1 MAKIEIREFPTMPQ
15 LALEGWDP
23 NGCSGDDY
31 GTPRAA
37 ALYEALG
44 ISQND
49 EEYALA
55 RHADGR
61 WALIGLTVE
70 GHQFAIE
77 VPEEVADL
85 IPAVVKVDEQ
95 GKAITNPSL
104 YRYPRSLAYE
114 ERVKPLLRRGWKLY
128 SEHAVERGN
137 ADHEPVLG
145 RDWGAF
151 FADDTGDTIASV
163 HGVRNADG
171 SPRCLRAWVSRRGN
185 EPARSGEFPAGDIAI
200 AAGWCDAVMCE
211 RARVIVRG
219 AEGGGER
226 VSLQKAISGM
236 SAEDN
241 ARVRYE
247 LLRATKRT
255 VIDGVRVGG
264 VVCTLD
270 YTP

>member
-1 MAKIEIREFPTMPQ
+1 MAKIQVCEFSTMPE
-15 LALEGWDP
+15 LAIEGWDP

-31 GTPRAA
+31 NTERAIALYA
-37 ALYEALG
+37 ALG
-44 ISQND
+44 VSRTD

-61 WALIGLTVE
+61 WALIGLTVT
-70 GHQFAIE
+70 GHTFAIE
-77 VPEEVADL
+77 VSEEVADL
-85 IPAVVKVDEQ
+85 IPTVVKVDEHERP
-95 GKAITNPSL
+95 ITNPAL

-114 ERVKPLLRRGWKLY
+114 ARVERLLRRGWKLY

-137 ADHEPVLG
+137 ADHDPVLG

-226 VSLQKAISGM
+226 VSIQKAIDRM

-264 VVCTLD
+264 VVCALD